1 MRAES
6 EIRHWRA
13 DGLLAAVESPVG
25 VRLCVGEGNGQQVV
39 GNLRVG
45 EVLQVSSLVG
55 SHDRTEVELIG
66 NFETDAF
73 AFVHRIRGSV

>member
-1 MRAES
+1 MSYAT
-6 EIRHWRA
+6 
-13 DGLLAAVESPVG
+13 
-25 VRLCVGEGNGQQVV
+25 GEGALKDYAEAVKWYRKVV

-66 NFETDAF
+66 DFETDAF
-73 AFVHRIRGSV
+73 AFVHRIRGTA

>member
-1 MRAES
+1 MSYAT
-6 EIRHWRA
+6 
-13 DGLLAAVESPVG
+13 
-25 VRLCVGEGNGQQVV
+25 GEGALKDYAEAVKWYRKVV

-66 NFETDAF
+66 DFETDAF
-73 AFVHRIRGSV
+73 AFVHRIRGSA

>member
-1 MRAES
+1 M
-6 EIRHWRA
+6 
-13 DGLLAAVESPVG
+13 DCLAAVEPPVG
-25 VRLCVGEGNGQQVV
+25 VRLCVGERNGQQVV

-66 NFETDAF
+66 DFETDAF
-73 AFVHRIRGSV
+73 AFVHRIRGSA

>member
-1 MRAES
+1 
-6 EIRHWRA
+6 
-13 DGLLAAVESPVG
+13 
-25 VRLCVGEGNGQQVV
+25 V

-66 NFETDAF
+66 DFETDAF
-73 AFVHRIRGSV
+73 AFVHRIPEAPNETQDQRPRAL